1 MVDAPSRA
9 EIRQAPLTPGERLV
23 DVPLLNTKNAA
34 MSLYHPRIYG
44 WRKVLFVTED
54 PSETQVELHRF
65 TELVRDFAELDV
77 HVVAITNASPE
88 ANAGW
93 VERLGIP
100 YPVLSDPN
108 GIVLRASSVETNCGS
123 CTLLLDPLLRL
134 DARIGP
140 EHGAEQADM
149 ALAEMRA
156 TVAAC
161 EPKEITEQSP
171 ALLLPRLL
179 DPEHCRSLMDYWE
192 KGEKLENV
200 VASRTAQENQANTQS
215 KIRADVIL
223 EQGSPEFN
231 RLVGALQRRL
241 FPEIEKA
248 FNFKVTRTERFRI
261 GCYDA
266 RSRGHFAP
274 HRDNTNLLTAHR
286 RYAITI
292 NLNTGEY
299 EGGQL
304 KLPEFSPHL
313 YAPAAGGAIV
323 FSCSLLHTALPVT
336 KGRRF
341 VVVGFFWGE
350 EEERIMQANY
360 ARLQREGK
368 APP

>member
-9 EIRQAPLTPGERLV
+9 EVRQAPLTPGERLV
-23 DVPLLNTKNAA
+23 DVPLINTKNVA

-44 WRKVLFVTED
+44 WRKAMFVTRD
-54 PSETQVELHRF
+54 PAETQAELERF
-65 TELVRDFAELDV
+65 TELAGDFAELDV
-77 HVVAITNASPE
+77 HVVAVTCATAE
-88 ANAGW
+88 ENAGW
-93 VERLGIP
+93 VERLKIP

-108 GIVLRASSVETNCGS
+108 GVILRASSVDTNCSS
-123 CTLLLDPLLRL
+123 CTLLFDPVLRL
-134 DARIGP
+134 EARIAP
-140 EHGAEQADM
+140 DHGAEQADM
-149 ALAEMRA
+149 ALAGSRA
-156 TVAAC
+156 AVEARK
-161 EPKEITEQSP
+161 PIEITEQSP
-171 ALLLPRLL
+171 ALVLPNLL
-179 DPEHCRSLMDYWE
+179 DPEHCKALMDYWE
-192 KGEKLENV
+192 RGEKLDNV
-200 VASRTAQENQANTQS
+200 VASRTARQNQANTQS

-223 EQGSPEFN
+223 EEGSPDFN
-231 RLVGALQRRL
+231 KLVGALQRRL
-241 FPEIEKA
+241 FPQIEKA

-266 RSRGHFAP
+266 QSRGYFAP

-292 NLNTGEY
+292 NLNTGDY

-304 KLPEFSPHL
+304 KLPEYSAHL

-350 EEERIMQANY
+350 AEEQIMQRNY
-360 ARLQREGK
+360 AKLQRESK
-368 APP
+368 PAP